1 MKGTKRWWC
10 GMWVSSFGEID
21 RRIEVEEKRS
31 LKLIRSCDNG
41 SLRKILCVCACV
53 YIEWPKGGVQVIPK

>member
-1 MKGTKRWWC
+1 
-10 GMWVSSFGEID
+10 MWVSSFGEID